1 MHIATTTAEK
11 PEASSR
17 TPSPKR
23 ECHKCPLNGKGDDY
37 CWKKCLGPADDSRKG
52 QRKVLLGAMP
62 TQDEYIEREADELS
76 GVPKSIAPAVY
87 ADPSPSAEQGV
98 VKDIPYASE
107 RYLVQVLASMMSLSD
122 IQLCIFRHIYLGEK
136 MECVGDTLPV
146 RITKQA
152 VSKHIQALRAKH
164 PVFDRMLSQMI
175 RGSSRKPAQTTRP
188 SQTEPAK
195 SVPTAKGSVVV
206 AQLDMFSGV
215 AIGGIYRRG
224 SGGNR
229 SRVKNCVT
237 HTREEHNTPTA
248 AFLSI

>member
-1 MHIATTTAEK
+1 MSAQKTIA
-11 PEASSR
+11 
-17 TPSPKR
+17 PSPKR
-23 ECHKCPLNGKGDDY
+23 ECHKCPLNGRGDDY
-37 CWKKCLGPADDSRKG
+37 CWRKCLGPADDSRKG
-52 QRKVLLGAMP
+52 QRKVSLGAMP

-87 ADPSPSAEQGV
+87 AEERREEQGV

-152 VSKHIQALRAKH
+152 VSKHIQVLRAKH

-175 RGSSRKPAQTTRP
+175 HGSRRRSADRSRTTAADQVR
-188 SQTEPAK
+188 T
-195 SVPTAKGSVVV
+195 VPTAKGSVVV
-206 AQLDMFSGV
+206 AQLDLFSGV

-224 SGGNR
+224 SGGKR
-229 SRVKNCVT
+229 SSAKNSVT
-237 HTREEHNTPTA
+237 HTREGHNTPVA
-248 AFLSI
+248 AELSI